1 MQLYKS
7 DKRGKQPK
15 TQPKQE
21 SRPNNQTQIEMKSL
35 AITFGLVAIMPI
47 SACGNSIESD
57 AKRLAEL
64 QCRAKLMSE
73 KMMSG
78 ESELADLSATISLA
92 KGASELME
100 ELDGKYTTEKEK
112 EQLEKALRKA
122 MEDCK

>member
-1 MQLYKS
+1 
-7 DKRGKQPK
+7 
-15 TQPKQE
+15 
-21 SRPNNQTQIEMKSL
+21 MKSL